1 MMNRLILTIWLIS
14 FSFLVRGFGQG
25 DALRIMSYNI
35 RNAKGMDNK
44 IDYSRI
50 AKIISAV
57 HPDIVAVQEL
67 DSATA
72 RSGNADVL
80 KEIAILCGYK
90 YYYGPAINYD
100 GGKYGVGV
108 LSIKEPLRIT
118 NIPLPGKEEK
128 RNLEMVEF
136 KDFYF
141 FTVHLSLTEADRNS
155 SIEIINEQVSKIKK
169 PVFLAGDFNAEPA
182 SAAIINLKKKDW
194 QLLSGEDY
202 TFPSTKPDRCIDYIF
217 AGNGKKWKVLNAEV
231 FNDDIASDHRPVWVE
246 VEK

>member
-1 MMNRLILTIWLIS
+1 MKREILLTLLLTTTLFMATG
-14 FSFLVRGFGQG
+14 FSQAQR
-25 DALRIMSYNI
+25 LRIMSYNI

-44 IDYSRI
+44 IDYSRV

-72 RSGNADVL
+72 RSGNTDVL
-80 KEIAILCGYK
+80 KEVANQCGYH
-90 YYYGPAINYD
+90 YYFGPAISYD

-108 LSIKEPLRIT
+108 LTKEKPLNVT
-118 NIPLPGKEEK
+118 NVPLPGKEEK

-141 FTVHLSLTEADRNS
+141 FTVHLSLTEADRNT

-169 PVFLAGDFNAEPA
+169 PVFLAGDFNAEPS
-182 SAAIINLKKKDW
+182 SAAILNLKKTNW

-217 AGNGKKWKVLNAEV
+217 AGNGKKWRIINAEV

-246 VEK
+246 LEQ

>member
-1 MMNRLILTIWLIS
+1 MKREILLTLLLTTTLFMATG
-14 FSFLVRGFGQG
+14 FSQAQR
-25 DALRIMSYNI
+25 LRIMSYNI

-44 IDYSRI
+44 IDYSRV

-72 RSGNADVL
+72 RSGNTDVL
-80 KEIAILCGYK
+80 KEVANQCGYH
-90 YYYGPAINYD
+90 YYFGPAISYD

-108 LSIKEPLRIT
+108 LTKEKPLNVT
-118 NIPLPGKEEK
+118 NVALPGKEEK

-141 FTVHLSLTEADRNS
+141 FTVHLSLTEADRNT

-169 PVFLAGDFNAEPA
+169 PVFLAGDFNAEPS
-182 SAAIINLKKKDW
+182 SAAILNLKKTNW

-217 AGNGKKWKVLNAEV
+217 AGNGKKWKVINAEV

-246 VEK
+246 LEQ

>member
-1 MMNRLILTIWLIS
+1 MKRKLILTILFATTS
-14 FSFLVRGFGQG
+14 FVTAGFCQIGK
-25 DALRIMSYNI
+25 LRIMSYNI

-50 AKIISAV
+50 AQIISTV
-57 HPDIVAVQEL
+57 NPEIVSVQEL

-72 RSGNADVL
+72 RSGNIDVL
-80 KEIAILCGYK
+80 KEVALKCGYH
-90 YYYGPAINYD
+90 YFYGPAINYD

-108 LSIKEPLRIT
+108 LSKEKPLQVT

-141 FTVHLSLTEADRNS
+141 FAVHLSLTEADRNS
-155 SIEIINEQVSKIKK
+155 SIEIINEQVSKIRK
-169 PVFLAGDFNAEPA
+169 PVFLAGDFNAEP
-182 SAAIINLKKKDW
+182 SSSAIITLKKMNW

-217 AGNGKKWKVLNAEV
+217 AGNGKKWKVINAEV
-231 FNDDIASDHRPVWVE
+231 VIDDIASDHRAVWVE
-246 VEK
+246 IEE